1 MGIAILYNVVLNIK
15 QTQTESEL
23 ENLKMTLDSH
33 KELFDNVSKDLIV
46 ISEKIKIVE
55 LDLEDVKASSKD
67 IEELKE
73 INQKLLDYASNLNQ
87 TERTGLREETRAL
100 FLSSGGGSFRL
111 KPLLIVAIL
120 MIPKKCFI

>member
-1 MGIAILYNVVLNIK
+1 
-15 QTQTESEL
+15 
-23 ENLKMTLDSH
+23 MTLESH

-73 INQKLLDYASNLNQ
+73 INQKLLDYASNFNQ
-87 TERTGLREETRAL
+87 SERTSLREETRAL